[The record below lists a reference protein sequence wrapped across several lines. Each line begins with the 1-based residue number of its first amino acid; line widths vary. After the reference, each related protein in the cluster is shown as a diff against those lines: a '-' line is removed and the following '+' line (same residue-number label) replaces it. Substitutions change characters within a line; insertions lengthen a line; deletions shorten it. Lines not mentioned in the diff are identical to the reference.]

1 MKLKKILYLL
11 VLTVLLFGINSNCFA
26 VTNKSIVAEVRYD
39 GVINIAGSIFK
50 TNDHH
55 DGLLGAKFRVY
66 DINNT
71 FSYYAEDEGN
81 GLYGLGY
88 SGSSEI
94 SDGGIKKRIGET
106 ISYESVF
113 NMLPRRN
120 QEDIN
125 EFIRTGS
132 TAHFG
137 EMYNIMN
144 PSKVSFYFPL
154 FVEEVKAP
162 DGYVVGD
169 KIVIPTMA
177 TLEVLSSRV
186 TLGIEGSAYRRYLK
200 YNKNVNYSNWSSYF
214 LSEWLLNDVVDCS
227 RMNFQSNVLDNA
239 NIDYVPLI
247 LFNEKGN
254 VLLKINNYVNN
265 FAKYTTTR
273 GKTLNYR
280 VEVVNSGTAPSTN
293 NVIVTNVP
301 KELVYVKG
309 SASDGGIYNKTNHTI
324 TWRVNSI
331 KANSSVSFRYSATV
345 PKDALAGIEFIG
357 KSIISSQEIGEI
369 QSRETNVSL
378 INNPKT
384 AAPIAVLVIIVSMLG
399 IITVIKNHKKE
410 QEMN

>member
-26 VTNKSIVAEVRYD
+26 VTNKGMVAEVSYE

-71 FSYYAEDEGN
+71 FSYYSEDEGN

-88 SGSSEI
+88 SGSN
-94 SDGGIKKRIGET
+94 IKSAYDT
-106 ISYESVF
+106 SVTYEKVF
-113 NMLPRRN
+113 NMLPRSN
-120 QEDIN
+120 QEDVS

-132 TAHFG
+132 TEHFSDF
-137 EMYNIMN
+137 YNVIN
-144 PSKVSFYFPL
+144 SSKVSFGIPL
-154 FVEEVKAP
+154 FIEEVKAP
-162 DGYVVGD
+162 EGYVIGD
-169 KIVIPTMA
+169 KIIMSAMA
-177 TLEVLSSRV
+177 TIELKPSAIRL
-186 TLGIEGSAYRRYLK
+186 TIEGQGYRYYLK
-200 YNKNVNYSNWSSYF
+200 YNNNVDYNNLQSYVDKNLF
-214 LSEWLLNDVVDCS
+214 LNDVVDCS
-227 RMNFQSNVLDNA
+227 RLNFQSNVLDNA
-239 NIDYVPLI
+239 NISYVPLI

-254 VLLKINNYVNN
+254 VSLKINNYVNN
-265 FAKYTTTR
+265 LSKYTTTR

-280 VEVVNSGTAPSTN
+280 IEVVNSGSAPSTN

-331 KANSSVSFRYSATV
+331 KANSTVSFRYSATV
-345 PKDALAGIEFIG
+345 PKDAMTGIEFIG
-357 KSIISSQEIGEI
+357 KSTISSQEIGEI
-369 QSRETNVSL
+369 QSRKTNVSL

-399 IITVIKNHKKE
+399 IMTVIKNHKKE